1 MAIVKRS
8 VKGSALTHAELD
20 GNFTHLAGDGTYQFP
35 ATKGSSKQVLRMN
48 SGATAL
54 EYATVDTDEV
64 NEGSTNQYFTNAR
77 ADARITAAG
86 SANWNTAFGWGDH
99 STAGYQTTAG
109 LNGAIDSHLNQSNPT
124 SGHVLSWNGS
134 DYAWI
139 SNAGYTTF
147 TSDFDTRLAAKDTGD
162 LSEGSNLYYTDAR
175 ADARITAV
183 LIDEDNMASNSA
195 TRLPSQQS
203 VKAYVDTQ
211 VANTIDAAP
220 GALNTLNELAAA
232 LGDDANFSTTITNSV
247 ATKWTQ
253 DNTKISNWDTAHSW
267 GDHGSAGYLTSVPA
281 QSFAS
286 LTGKPTT
293 IAGYGITDALQLG
306 TSATT
311 ALAGNTTLFSGAYG
325 DLTGKPTTIAGYG
338 ITDAFDNTDFDT
350 RLAAKDTGDLSEG
363 TNLYYTD
370 ARTDA
375 RITASPIN
383 LHNAS
388 ADPTTN
394 LVEGQMYFNSTTKKF
409 RGYNGTSW
417 VDLG

>member
-1 MAIVKRS
+1 MFEI
-8 VKGSALTHAELD
+8 
-20 GNFTHLAGDGTYQFP
+20 
-35 ATKGSSKQVLRMN
+35 
-48 SGATAL
+48 
-54 EYATVDTDEV
+54 
-64 NEGSTNQYFTNAR
+64 
-77 ADARITAAG
+77 I
-86 SANWNTAFGWGDH
+86 
-99 STAGYQTTAG
+99 
-109 LNGAIDSHLNQSNPT
+109 
-124 SGHVLSWNGS
+124 
-134 DYAWI
+134 
-139 SNAGYTTF
+139 
-147 TSDFDTRLAAKDTGD
+147 
-162 LSEGSNLYYTDAR
+162 
-175 ADARITAV
+175 
-183 LIDEDNMASNSA
+183 
-195 TRLPSQQS
+195 
-203 VKAYVDTQ
+203 
-211 VANTIDAAP
+211 
-220 GALNTLNELAAA
+220 
-232 LGDDANFSTTITNSV
+232 STTITNSV